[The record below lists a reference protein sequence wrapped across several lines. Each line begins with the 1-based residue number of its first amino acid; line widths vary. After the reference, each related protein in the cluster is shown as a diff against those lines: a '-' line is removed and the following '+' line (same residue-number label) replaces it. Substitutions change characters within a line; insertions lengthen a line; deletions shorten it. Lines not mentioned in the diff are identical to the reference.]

1 VARQSLRTTAKP
13 ALALLALVVLFFWPA
28 VTVAGVYFY
37 GDASHYLPRLAW
49 TAEQIHAGRFPL
61 WSPHLSLGSPHAA
74 NAATM
79 GFYPPHLVLFFLLPA
94 PVAYDW
100 DVVLHVLLAAFG
112 AYALARAWGASGAAA
127 IVAGLVYGLGG
138 FTLVHVQHLNILVAL
153 AWIPVVLRLVEG
165 FLETHDRRP
174 LGLAAVAVGFQFLGG
189 HPQMALYG
197 VVLLAAYAG
206 YRLSSLFR
214 RRDPDRF
221 RTTVGVLAVVPA
233 GLALAAVFLVP
244 FAEWTRFASVN
255 ERFSADDP
263 RYAGGGP
270 GRFSMRPRQLVSLIA
285 PFWTGGSQW
294 RPRYGDRLVEHTGYV
309 GVAVLGLAAVGL
321 AGRARRTP
329 FLGALLLAAL
339 LMSLGDHGPLF
350 PLVARWPVLG
360 WGRTPVRYLAL
371 VELAL
376 ALLAAFGV
384 DALRE
389 GRGRRTAGAAA
400 LVLAL
405 LAVAVVGATYV
416 SGPAPDLLFGRADPV
431 SLAQPDTRVLLA
443 TLAGAAALLALV
455 ARRGL
460 EDRRLLV
467 LTVLFA
473 AGELAYFRS
482 NLLFLSLA
490 PRAAYSDPGPTVT
503 ALRAAGGEPRFYGWF
518 VGDVKASA
526 LLYERLDLE
535 AYRGRVQDGVGNGLP
550 FTFGFQSFAGAGLE
564 PLLHRQLV
572 YVIAKR
578 DEFDSRS
585 AVLVGLYGG
594 RYVLGRKGVT
604 APELTL
610 VHAGAVSVYRNERAL
625 PRAYLAAASRVV
637 ASDRAAFAAVKR
649 PDFDARASVV
659 LESPGPETPRGPLG
673 PAEARIVADEP
684 DRVVVE
690 TASAR
695 PAWLVLN
702 DTFAPG
708 WEATVDGAPARV
720 YRANALVRAVPVG
733 GGAHRVELAYA
744 PASVKTGAT
753 ISLVA
758 LLAVL
763 GFVLWPRRAPAAL
776 AAPALG

>member
-1 VARQSLRTTAKP
+1 VARQSLRTPAKS
-13 ALALLALVVLFFWPA
+13 ALALAALVVLFFWPA

-49 TAEQIHAGRFPL
+49 TAEQLHAGRFPL

-74 NAATM
+74 SAATM
-79 GFYPPHLVLFFLLPA
+79 GFYPPHLALFFLLPA

-112 AYALARAWGASGAAA
+112 MYALARAWGTSGAAGL
-127 IVAGLVYGLGG
+127 VAGLVYGLGG

-153 AWIPVVLRLVEG
+153 AWTPVVLRLVEA
-165 FLETHDRRP
+165 FLETRDRRP
-174 LGLAAVAVGFQFLGG
+174 LGLAALAVGFQFLGG

-197 VVLLAAYAG
+197 VVLLVAYSA
-206 YRLSSLFR
+206 YRLWPLFR
-214 RRDPDRF
+214 RRDPERF
-221 RTTVGVLAVVPA
+221 RTTLGVVAVVPA

-270 GRFSMRPRQLVSLIA
+270 GRFSMRPRQLVSLVA

-321 AGRARRTP
+321 AGRGRRTA
-329 FLGALLLAAL
+329 FLGGLLLAAL

-360 WGRTPVRYLAL
+360 SGRTPVRYLAL
-371 VELAL
+371 VEVAV

-389 GRGRRTAGAAA
+389 RRGRRTAAGVA
-400 LVLAL
+400 LVLAVL
-405 LAVAVVGATYV
+405 TLALVGATRL
-416 SGPAPDLLFGRADPV
+416 SGPSPDLLFGRADPV
-431 SLAQPDTRVLLA
+431 SFAQPDTQILLA
-443 TLAGAAALLALV
+443 TLAGAAALFGLL

-460 EDRRLLV
+460 EDRRLLA

-473 AGELAYFRS
+473 AGDLAYFRS

-490 PRAAYSDPGPTVT
+490 PRDAYSDPGPTVA

-535 AYRGRVQDGVGNGLP
+535 AYRGRVRDGVGNGLP
-550 FTFGFQSFAGAGLE
+550 FTFGLQSFAGAGLE
-564 PLLHRQLV
+564 PLVHRQLV
-572 YVIAKR
+572 YVVGKR

-610 VHAGAVSVYRNERAL
+610 LHAGPVSVYRNERAL
-625 PRAYLAAASRVV
+625 PRAYLAARSRVV
-637 ASDRAAFAAVKR
+637 ESDRAAFAAVKH
-649 PDFDARASVV
+649 PDFDPRETVV
-659 LESPGPETPRGPLG
+659 LESPGPDAPHGPLG

-684 DRVVVE
+684 DRVTVE
-690 TASAR
+690 TTTAR

-733 GGAHRVELAYA
+733 GGPHRVELVYA
-744 PASVKTGAT
+744 PASVKAGAT

-758 LLAVL
+758 LFVVL
-763 GFVLWPRRAPAAL
+763 GVVVGRRRATAVE